1 MYRFVVVAAVV
12 LTVMALGVY
21 AQSTRT
27 ANPAG
32 RASYSAE
39 QAQRGKALYST
50 NCSTCHLENLKGNCP
65 GEAVAPNSRYVCTGR
80 GNAPPLVGDAF
91 MQRWYSVGDLYAR
104 VRWSM
109 PAGNVGGLSAN
120 DNLAII
126 AYLLQANGVAA
137 GSELKDDVR
146 TLKTLALRDKPAPAA
161 KVREPLNELGISQ
174 AYYTE
179 EQATRGKNYYYGA
192 CGMCHTADASGPNGL
207 NMPHD
212 SGLGWHW
219 GNQWRY
225 AVQGTDAWLTANS
238 RIAGKP
244 QMWDTV
250 ADLYNKVATTQ
261 PAYAVN
267 ALSDEEYTSIVA
279 YLLKQAGFPSGNEPL
294 TYNLNLMRNMTMEK
308 GYERLFNGK
317 DLTGWGFVVGANCPP
332 KSDPDGCA
340 QTKPGSTFIVRN
352 GLIDDSGTPHG
363 YMYPLKKYGPNFT
376 FRAEYRYVPAPGATE
391 DQDFYGNSGYLLF
404 ITKHDVWPRTLEIQ
418 GRTNQ
423 EMNINAMDGH
433 AEFTWDDD
441 LRKRIRRGA
450 GEWNSVEIVSKGNE
464 VSNYLNGT
472 LLSHVTKHDFPES
485 GWIGIQSESGAIQYR
500 NMRIK
505 PE

>member
-1 MYRFVVVAAVV
+1 MYRFVAVAAVV
-12 LTVMALGVY
+12 LTMALGVY

-27 ANPAG
+27 GNQAR
-32 RASYSAE
+32 RAFYSAE
-39 QAQRGKALYST
+39 QAQRGKALYT
-50 NCSTCHLENLKGNCP
+50 QNCSTCHLPNLKGNCP
-65 GEAVAPNSRYVCTGR
+65 GENVSPDARYVCAAR
-80 GNAPPLVGDAF
+80 GSAPPLVGDAF
-91 MQRWYSVGDLYAR
+91 MKRWYSVGDLYAR

-120 DNLAII
+120 DNLAVV
-126 AYLLQANGVAA
+126 AYLLETNGLPA
-137 GSELKDDVR
+137 GSGLKDDVDV
-146 TLKTLALRDKPAPAA
+146 LKTMVLKDKPAPLA
-161 KVREPLNELGISQ
+161 KVREPLNDLGISQ
-174 AYYTE
+174 GYYTE
-179 EQATRGKNYYYGA
+179 DQAARGKNYYYAA
-192 CGMCHTADASGPNGL
+192 CGMCHTADRDGPNGL
-207 NMPHD
+207 DMPHE

-225 AVQGTDAWLTANS
+225 AVQGTDAWLNTNS

-250 ADLYNKVATTQ
+250 ADLYNKVSTTQ
-261 PAYAVN
+261 PAYAIKS
-267 ALSDEEYTSIVA
+267 LSDEEYTSIVA
-279 YLLKQAGFPSGNEPL
+279 YMLKQAGFPAGNEPL
-294 TYNLNLMRNMTMEK
+294 PANLNLMKNMTMEK

-317 DLTGWGFVVGANCPP
+317 DLTGWGFVLGANCPP
-332 KSDPDGCA
+332 KTEPGGCA
-340 QTKPGSTFIVRN
+340 QTTRGNTFGVRN
-352 GLIDDSGTPHG
+352 AVIEDTGWPHG

-376 FRAEYRYVPAPGATE
+376 FRAEYRYVQAPGVTE

-418 GRTNQ
+418 GRSNM

-433 AEFTWDDD
+433 ADFTFDDE
-441 LRKRIRRGA
+441 LRKRVRHLA
-450 GEWNSVEIVSKGNE
+450 GEWNTVEIVSKGNE

-472 LLSHVTKHDFPES
+472 LLSHVSKHDFPES
-485 GWIGIQSESGAIQYR
+485 GWIGIQAESGAIRYR